1 MAQLSVRQP
10 KKFSVHKMDYWIDVL
25 YQKDTMRQKN
35 NVIQIF
41 VKKKERSFLDS
52 PLDSNEIYHNIGA
65 NELYVDFL
73 QPFNKIY

>member
-1 MAQLSVRQP
+1 
-10 KKFSVHKMDYWIDVL
+10 
-25 YQKDTMRQKN
+25 MRQKN